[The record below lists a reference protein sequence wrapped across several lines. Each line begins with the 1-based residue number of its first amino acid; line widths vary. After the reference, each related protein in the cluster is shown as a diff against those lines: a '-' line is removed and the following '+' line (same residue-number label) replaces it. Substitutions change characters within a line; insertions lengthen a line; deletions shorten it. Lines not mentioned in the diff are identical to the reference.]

1 MRPQLLARRL
11 RGNSLSTVAPS
22 PTSPDFNTD
31 LAAAAARM
39 VYRSPLPSAN
49 DLPVYIL
56 DAAAFPDTK
65 DADYDRLLPYV
76 LARFPDEPTLIG
88 GRGYEVVFFAGGAEP
103 RGVSSAADAK
113 KPGRPS
119 WAWITQAYHALSRA
133 LRKRL
138 QRLYL
143 VHERRWVRVVSEMFS
158 TIVSPKFRRKVV
170 HIATLSALALQLPLE
185 DLLVPPAAYACDRRR
200 VPSIHAP
207 YASGRRA
214 FGTSAPLPTAK
225 DGALRLPRVLRETT
239 SFVLAGPNVGTEG
252 LFRVNARAATLD
264 VLKEA
269 FDRGQKFIL
278 WKEGDFAMAFPH
290 YREGFGDVMT
300 EDLDT
305 LDGYSLNTAA
315 GLIKLWYSEL
325 REPIFPEFSYALLQR
340 TYGDASQP
348 VELANLL
355 DLILESADYSPIP
368 KACRSILTRHLFPLL
383 SAICRHDGNR
393 MDAKN
398 LAVCFAPTLLRGADP
413 LEDAKLAAT
422 VTRILEAGITHWH
435 DQLAAVCDMD
445 DLKFRRQLQ
454 VPLAIEDREDPL
466 DTNALSPTSHG
477 EQTHGILMLDDVETS
492 SADEGEEEKPPL
504 PPRINSDMS
513 ALSSRSAAS
522 AASATSAASD
532 ASTETMRLRRKP
544 APTVQSPP
552 RYSTVV
558 TTEPESAGPL
568 GVGGLTLDTAVD
580 EKNGGPSD
588 AHTGPGLSIDSAAAS
603 SNGSAAAAAS
613 TTGSASSPST
623 SMAPSASIGSPV
635 SAASVHRKPLPG

>member
-1 MRPQLLARRL
+1 MRPSILTRRL
-11 RGNSLSTVAPS
+11 RGNSLSTVPPS
-22 PTSPDFNTD
+22 PTSPDYSTD
-31 LAAAAARM
+31 LAAAAARIL
-39 VYRSPLPSAN
+39 YRSPLPSAN

-76 LARFPDEPTLIG
+76 LARLPDEQTLIG

-103 RGVSSAADAK
+103 RGSSSDP

-119 WAWITQAYHALSRA
+119 WGWITQAYHALSRA
-133 LRKRL
+133 MRKRL

-170 HIATLSALALQLPLE
+170 HVSTLSALALQLPLE
-185 DLLVPPAAYACDRRR
+185 DLLIPPTAYACDRRR
-200 VPSIHAP
+200 VPDVHAP

-214 FGTSAPLPTAK
+214 FGASAPLPTAK
-225 DGALRLPRVLRETT
+225 EGGLRLPRVLRETT
-239 SFVLAGPNVGTEG
+239 SFVLAGANIGTEG
-252 LFRVNARAATLD
+252 LFRVNARATTLD

-269 FDRGQKFIL
+269 YDRGQKFIL
-278 WKEGDFAMAFPH
+278 WKEGEFAMAFPH
-290 YREGFGDVMT
+290 YQEGFGDVMT

-325 REPIFPEFSYALLQR
+325 REPIFPDYSYALLQR

-348 VELANLL
+348 VELTNLV

-368 KACRSILTRHLFPLL
+368 KTSRAILTTHLFPLL

-413 LEDAKLAAT
+413 LEDAKLMST
-422 VTRILEAGITHWH
+422 VTRILEAGIAHWH
-435 DQLAAVCDMD
+435 DHLAAICDMD
-445 DLKFRRQLQ
+445 DLKFRHLLQ
-454 VPLAIEDREDPL
+454 IPLAVEDREDPL
-466 DTNALSPTSHG
+466 DTSALSPKSHG

-492 SADEGEEEKPPL
+492 SADEGEVDKPPL
-504 PPRINSDMS
+504 PPRIDSDMS
-513 ALSSRSAAS
+513 A
-522 AASATSAASD
+522 TSD
-532 ASTETMRLRRKP
+532 ASTETIRLRRKP
-544 APTVQSPP
+544 APAVQNPP
-552 RYSTVV
+552 RYSTIV
-558 TTEPESAGPL
+558 TSEPEGTEAL
-568 GVGGLTLDTAVD
+568 GIGELKLDTAV
-580 EKNGGPSD
+580 ENRSGAPSD
-588 AHTGPGLSIDSAAAS
+588 AHPGPASSIDSIAMASNTSTAAT
-603 SNGSAAAAAS
+603 AS
-613 TTGSASSPST
+613 TLGSASSPPT
-623 SMAPSASIGSPV
+623 SATPTASVSSPV
-635 SAASVHRKPLPG
+635 SVSGIHRKPLPD